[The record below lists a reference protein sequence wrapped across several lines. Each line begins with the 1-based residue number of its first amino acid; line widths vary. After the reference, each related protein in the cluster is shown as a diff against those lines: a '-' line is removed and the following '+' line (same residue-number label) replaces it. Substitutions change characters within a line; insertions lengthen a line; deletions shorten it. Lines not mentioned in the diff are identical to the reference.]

1 MTPDRPPRLEL
12 LKLNHVNAIVDGY
25 QRTLDHFVGRLGFQF
40 NLEVAHPGDDIDACL
55 VSLGPV
61 MFELFAPR
69 HRTERGQ
76 GRLLALHGDHYIG
89 AEYQVA
95 DVVAARAACEAAG
108 LRILSDLG
116 HVLFTHPRD
125 CFGIS
130 WELWDG
136 DWHAPRPDFAA
147 FAPVHPDSY
156 WRDDHPLGV
165 TGLARLRA
173 AVPDLDRAIA
183 LFAGALGAPVAY
195 RDARPGLGAAAAGVH
210 VGDTVVELLAP
221 TGPGE
226 LADYLERVGPRLR
239 STVFEVADLDR
250 AERHLA
256 RIGIPLVDGD
266 DAKSRLLP
274 PEHNHGLR
282 MELSPVAAG

>member
-1 MTPDRPPRLEL
+1 MTAHHLEL

-25 QRTLDHFVGRLGFQF
+25 HSALEHLVERLGFQF
-40 NLEVAHPGDDIDACL
+40 NLHVANPADGVDACL

-76 GRLLALHGDHYIG
+76 GRLLALYGDHYIG

-95 DVVAARAACEAAG
+95 DMATARAACETVG

-116 HVLFTHPRD
+116 HFFFTHPRD

-136 DWHAPRPDFAA
+136 DWHAPRPDFSA
-147 FAPVHPDSY
+147 FVPPLPDAF

-165 TGLARLRA
+165 TGLACLRA
-173 AVPDLDRAIA
+173 AVPDL
-183 LFAGALGAPVAY
+183 
-195 RDARPGLGAAAAGVH
+195 
-210 VGDTVVELLAP
+210 
-221 TGPGE
+221 
-226 LADYLERVGPRLR
+226 
-239 STVFEVADLDR
+239 
-250 AERHLA
+250 
-256 RIGIPLVDGD
+256 
-266 DAKSRLLP
+266 
-274 PEHNHGLR
+274 
-282 MELSPVAAG
+282 